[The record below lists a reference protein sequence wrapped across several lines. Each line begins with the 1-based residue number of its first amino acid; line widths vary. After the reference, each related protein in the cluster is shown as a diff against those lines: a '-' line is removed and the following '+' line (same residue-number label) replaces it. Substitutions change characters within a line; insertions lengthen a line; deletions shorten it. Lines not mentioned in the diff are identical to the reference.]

1 MITALLLIFSPA
13 ATWERLFRVRR
24 GLGFVLTAYLLPLL
38 ALTAGCEGYGLV
50 HWGRWQGE
58 IAQLKKFSVGET
70 FAFECVQA
78 LIWLAV
84 VFLGAMLLKSLGE
97 TFHGRHTYAQAFST
111 VAYGLG
117 PLFLSHL
124 LNTSPSISPWVS
136 WGFGMLFSIGIMYQG
151 VPRMMEPDPPHA
163 MGLYFMT
170 SLLLLSISGLVTFVV
185 ASYEQGRFPQMEHF
199 ISGLG
204 GRLPF

>member
-1 MITALLLIFSPA
+1 MITALLLIFAPA
-13 ATWERLFRVRR
+13 TTWERVFRARR
-24 GLGFVLTAYLLPLL
+24 SMAFVLTAYLLPLL
-38 ALTAGCEGYGLV
+38 ALTSACEGYGLV

-58 IAQLKKFSVGET
+58 VARLKKFAAGET
-70 FAFECVQA
+70 VVFECAQA
-78 LIWLAV
+78 LIWLLV
-84 VFLGAMLLKSLGE
+84 VLLGARLLKSLGE
-97 TFHGRHTYAQAFST
+97 TFHGRHTFAQAFST

-117 PLFLSHL
+117 PLFLFHL
-124 LNTSPSISPWVS
+124 PNASPSISPWVS
-136 WGFGMLFSIGIMYQG
+136 WGFGMLFSIGVLYQG

-170 SLLLLSISGLVTFVV
+170 SLLLLFISGLVTFIV
-185 ASYEQGRFPQMEHF
+185 ASYEQGKFPQMEHF